1 MIKIATVN
9 LEAAEAALRAAG
21 VSEDEIVKA
30 IQGLSTMRT
39 TAGIEVVVNP
49 AEERKYGDVS
59 IFKVQG
65 NGYRKPAMG
74 IFESQ
79 LSDLISQLQDA
90 LGVLTG
96 ESDES

>member
-1 MIKIATVN
+1 VIKISSVN
-9 LEAAEAALRAAG
+9 LEAAEGALRAAG

-30 IQGLSTMRT
+30 IQGLATMRT

-74 IFESQ
+74 IFENQ
-79 LSDLISQLQDA
+79 LSDLIAQLEDA
-90 LGVLTG
+90 LRVLTTA
-96 ESDES
+96 SDES